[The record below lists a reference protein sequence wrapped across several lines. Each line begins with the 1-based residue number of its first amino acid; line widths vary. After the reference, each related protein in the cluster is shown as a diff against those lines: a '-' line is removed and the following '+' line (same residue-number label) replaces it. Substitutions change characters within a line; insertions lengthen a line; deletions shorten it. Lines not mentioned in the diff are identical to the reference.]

1 MEKNPYNQG
10 KRVLNSFRM
19 KSPFYHD
26 SILQACSKRHLT
38 VDEIFEMVKESH
50 PRAGFSTIYRNVEEL
65 SEKGELRKLSGIGT
79 KALFERRMDSHVAH
93 FVDKKTGKV
102 YDLPL
107 PESLILQ
114 HLPSGFSPE
123 SVDVRIYGTAA

>member
-1 MEKNPYNQG
+1 MG
-10 KRVLNSFRM
+10 KRVIKNPHM

-38 VDEIFEMVKESH
+38 VDEIFEMVKENH
-50 PRAGFSTIYRNVEEL
+50 PRVGFSTIYRNVEEL
-65 SEKGELRKLSGIGT
+65 SEKGELRKLTGIGS

-107 PESLILQ
+107 PESLILE
-114 HLPSGFSPE
+114 HLPKGFVSE
-123 SVDVRIYGTAA
+123 NVDVRIYGTAA

>member
-1 MEKNPYNQG
+1 MEKNPYNQE

-79 KALFERRMDSHVAH
+79 KALFERRMDGHVAH

>member
-1 MEKNPYNQG
+1 MERNPYNQR

-65 SEKGELRKLSGIGT
+65 SEKGELRKLTGIGS
-79 KALFERRMDSHVAH
+79 KALFERRMDGHVAH
-93 FVDKKTGKV
+93 FIDKKTGKV